1 MEKTCLITGV
11 TGGIGI
17 VLARI
22 FHEANY
28 RVIGTDRFDNQTSF
42 PFFSYI
48 SMDLERYA
56 EDEAYAASKNREFRE
71 NIDGQLDVL
80 VNNAAI
86 QILGGA
92 DSLTRENWHTT
103 LGINLV
109 APFLLIQH
117 FLPELEAVHGCVV
130 NIGSIHSRL
139 TKKNFVAYATSKAGL
154 AGMTR
159 ALAVDLGP
167 RVRVNT
173 IEPAAI
179 ETQMLKIGFFN
190 KSELYDQLES
200 CHPQK
205 CIGAPE
211 EVARLA
217 LAIVEGGMTF
227 LHGACIG
234 LDGGISG
241 RLHDPE

>member
-1 MEKTCLITGV
+1 MGKICLITGI
-11 TGGIGI
+11 TGGIGTA
-17 VLARI
+17 LAKV
-22 FHEANY
+22 FHDANY
-28 RVIGTDRFDNQTSF
+28 SIVGTDRAENSSSLPCDA
-42 PFFSYI
+42 YI
-48 SMDLERYA
+48 PMDLEQYA
-56 EDEAYAASKNREFRE
+56 EDETYAASKNLLFRTVF
-71 NIDGQLDVL
+71 DGRLDVL
-80 VNNAAI
+80 INNAAV

-92 DSLTRENWHTT
+92 DNLTRQDWSTT
-103 LGINLV
+103 LRVNLL

-139 TKKNFVAYATSKAGL
+139 TKKNFVAYATSKAALSGI
-154 AGMTR
+154 TR

-179 ETQMLKIGFFN
+179 ETQILKAGFIKN
-190 KSELYDQLES
+190 PRLYAKLES
-200 CHPQK
+200 YHPQLR
-205 CIGAPE
+205 IGSTI

-217 LAIVEGGMTF
+217 LAIAEGGMDF

-234 LDGGISG
+234 IDGGISG
-241 RLHDPE
+241 LLHDPD